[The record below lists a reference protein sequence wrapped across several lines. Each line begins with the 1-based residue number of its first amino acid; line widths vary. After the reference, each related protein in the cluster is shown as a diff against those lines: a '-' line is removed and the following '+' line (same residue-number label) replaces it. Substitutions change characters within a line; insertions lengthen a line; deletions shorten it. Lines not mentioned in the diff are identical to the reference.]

1 MSSMSI
7 TKKLFLAFGLMFIM
21 FAGFG
26 GFLLYSFS
34 NIVSENENVG
44 DWISSHVVVSDVN
57 DKLDDVQRSALM
69 LIITNGTSDQPRWFS
84 TFAQRIAE
92 VDNAFSRYQNSLDKF
107 VYTDENER
115 QQDLELL
122 NKELAL
128 WEEYKSQLHK
138 VETLLQ
144 TGTPTEIN
152 LHLRGDLSSSYE
164 ALDELMRKDGED
176 CNKGL
181 YEATEKADEVF
192 DKLITRV
199 HISGVVLILM
209 LILSGFVVSLLVK
222 TIKYSVVE
230 MEDVA
235 TRVAKGDLSKEIESL
250 TDDEFGFIS
259 TQFNSVIKH
268 VRDIIKNM
276 QETSKTV
283 SEDAESLYK
292 SFARSAESV
301 ESVAISVATVTDNV
315 LTQRK
320 NLIETKT
327 HVHQMEGDV
336 KKAVTSM
343 KSGLES
349 VQNTAKQATE
359 GSALAIETV
368 KQMNEIAKAVQESAK
383 IVRELGENSKE
394 IGSIVE
400 TISNIAGQTNLLAL
414 NAAIEAARAGEQGRG
429 FAVVADE
436 VRKLA
441 EGSQE
446 AVEKIGTII
455 ETIQVTTENA
465 VQAMETGRSR
475 VEQGRGNVET
485 TGHSFQE
492 IVGMIRTAEENSL
505 IVMKVID
512 RLLEPMKT
520 IVDRTEQ
527 AVNLSD
533 EVVNEIESISI
544 VTAQQA
550 SSVVQVAEDSKTLTG
565 LSNNLNEVVHKFK
578 LS

>member
-34 NIVSENENVG
+34 HIVSENENVS

-69 LIITNGTSDQPRWFS
+69 LIITNGTPDQPRWFS

-92 VDNAFSRYQNSLDKF
+92 VDNAFLRYQKNLDRF
-107 VYTDENER
+107 VYTSESER
-115 QQDLELL
+115 QKDLDLL

-128 WEEYKSQLHK
+128 WEEYKTQLHK

-144 TGTPTEIN
+144 NGTPEEIN

-164 ALDELMRKDGED
+164 ALDELMREDGEA
-176 CNKGL
+176 CSKGL
-181 YEATEKADEVF
+181 YEASENADEVF
-192 DKLITRV
+192 AKLITRV
-199 HISGVVLILM
+199 HISGIVLALM

-222 TIKYSVVE
+222 TIKHSVVE

-235 TRVAKGDLSKEIESL
+235 ARVAKGDLSKEIKSL
-250 TDDEFGFIS
+250 TDDELGFIS
-259 TQFNSVIKH
+259 TQFNSVIRH

-283 SEDAESLYK
+283 SDDAESLYQ
-292 SFARSAESV
+292 SFARSAKSV
-301 ESVAISVATVTDNV
+301 ESVAVSVATVTDNV

-320 NLIETKT
+320 NLVETKT
-327 HVHQMEGDV
+327 HVNQMEGDV
-336 KKAVTSM
+336 NKAVTAM

-359 GSALAIETV
+359 GSALAVETV
-368 KQMNEIAKAVQESAK
+368 KQMNDIAKAVQESAE

-446 AVEKIGTII
+446 AVEKIGAII

-475 VEQGRGNVET
+475 VEQGRGNVEI
-485 TGHSFQE
+485 TGRSFQE
-492 IVGMIRTAEENSL
+492 IVGMIQAAEENSL
-505 IVMKVID
+505 TVMKVIN

-533 EVVNEIESISI
+533 EVVNEVESISI